1 MADGNRWSKK
11 IEIMKLID
19 GKKAAEK
26 LKKEIAAEVAAMI
39 DNDMKAPHLVA
50 VLVGD
55 DPASQTY
62 VSSKEKA
69 SRAVG
74 ITSSVYR
81 LSEKTSEKELLELID
96 FLNKDDD
103 VDGFIVQLPLPKHIN
118 VEKVINSI
126 DYRKDVDGFHPMN
139 VGKMVLGEPS
149 LLSATPQGIL
159 YLLKTYKIETKG
171 KNVVVLGRSNIVGTP
186 ISILL
191 SRKSDFG
198 DATVTLCHSRTEN
211 LAEITL
217 KADIIIAAIGQ
228 PEFLK
233 ADMVKK
239 GVDIIDVGMH
249 RIPDEKTEKG
259 YHLTGDVDF
268 KAVSKKAGY
277 ITPVPGGVGPMTI
290 AALLKNTLL
299 AAKSRIG

>member
-1 MADGNRWSKK
+1 M
-11 IEIMKLID
+11 ILID

-26 LKKEIAAEVAAMI
+26 LKKEIATEVAAMI
-39 DNDMKAPHLVA
+39 DSNRRAPHLVA
-50 VLVGD
+50 ILVGE

-62 VSSKEKA
+62 VSNKEKA
-69 SRAVG
+69 SHAVG
-74 ITSSVYR
+74 ITSSIYR
-81 LSEKTSEKELLELID
+81 LSAKTTEKKLLDLVD
-96 FLNKDDD
+96 FLNKDEE
-103 VDGFIVQLPLPKHIN
+103 VDGFIVQLPLPEHIN
-118 VEKVINSI
+118 VERIINSI

-139 VGKMVLGEPS
+139 VGKMVLGQPCMV
-149 LLSATPQGIL
+149 SATPQGIL
-159 YLLKTYKIETKG
+159 YLLETYKIETKG
-171 KNVVVLGRSNIVGTP
+171 KNIVVLGRSNIVGTP
-186 ISILL
+186 MSILL

-198 DATVTLCHSRTEN
+198 NATVTLCHSRTEN
-211 LAEITL
+211 LTEITQ

-239 GVDIIDVGMH
+239 GVVIIDVGMH
-249 RIPDEKTEKG
+249 RIEDENTEKG

-268 KAVSKKAGY
+268 KEIAKKASL

-299 AAKSRIG
+299 AAKKNTQ

>member
-1 MADGNRWSKK
+1 MV
-11 IEIMKLID
+11 LID
-19 GKKAAEK
+19 GKEAASK
-26 LKKEIAAEVAAMI
+26 LKKEIATEVAAMI
-39 DNDMKAPHLVA
+39 DANIKAPHLVA

-62 VSSKEKA
+62 VASKEKA

-81 LSEKTSEKELLELID
+81 LPAKTTEKELLDLVD
-96 FLNKDDD
+96 FLNKDDE
-103 VDGFIVQLPLPKHIN
+103 VDGFIVQLPLPKHID
-118 VEKVINSI
+118 VERIINSI

-139 VGKMVLGEPS
+139 VGKMVLGQAC
-149 LLSATPQGIL
+149 LVSATPQGIL
-159 YLLKTYKIETKG
+159 YLLETYKIETKG
-171 KNVVVLGRSNIVGTP
+171 KNIVVLGRSNIVGTP
-186 ISILL
+186 MSILL
-191 SRKSDFG
+191 SRKSDRG

-211 LAEITL
+211 LSQITQ

-239 GVDIIDVGMH
+239 EVVIIDVGMH
-249 RIPDEKTEKG
+249 RIPDEKAEKG
-259 YHLTGDVDF
+259 YRLTGDVDF
-268 KAVSKKAGY
+268 KEVAKKASF

-299 AAKSRIG
+299 AAKKEIE

>member
-1 MADGNRWSKK
+1 M
-11 IEIMKLID
+11 ILID

-26 LKKEIAAEVAAMI
+26 LKKEIAKEVAAMI
-39 DNDMKAPHLVA
+39 DADIKAPHLVA
-50 VLVGD
+50 ILVGD

-62 VSSKEKA
+62 VGSKEKA

-74 ITSSVYR
+74 ITSSIYR
-81 LSEKTSEKELLELID
+81 LSAKTSEKELLELVD
-96 FLNKDDD
+96 FLNKDAD
-103 VDGFIVQLPLPKHIN
+103 VDGFIVQLPLPEHIN

-159 YLLKTYKIETKG
+159 YLLETYKIATKG

-191 SRKSDFG
+191 SRKSEQG

-211 LAEITL
+211 LAEITK

-239 GVDIIDVGMH
+239 GVVIIDVGIH
-249 RIPDEKTEKG
+249 RIPDEKAAKG
-259 YHLTGDVDF
+259 YRLTGDVDF
-268 KAVSKKAGY
+268 EAVSKKASH

-299 AAKSRIG
+299 AAKK

>member
-1 MADGNRWSKK
+1 
-11 IEIMKLID
+11 MKLID
-19 GKKAAEK
+19 GKKASEK

-39 DNDMKAPHLVA
+39 DNDIRAPHLAA

-69 SRAVG
+69 SKAVG
-74 ITSSVYR
+74 ITSSIYR
-81 LSEKTSEKELLELID
+81 LSEKTSEKELLALID
-96 FLNKDDD
+96 FLNKDEE
-103 VDGFIVQLPLPKHIN
+103 VDGFIVQLPLPKHIH
-118 VEKVINSI
+118 VENIINSI

-139 VGKMVLGEPS
+139 VGKMVLGQPS

-159 YLLKTYKIETKG
+159 YLLETYKIETKG
-171 KNVVVLGRSNIVGTP
+171 KNIVVLGRSNIVGTP

-191 SRKSDFG
+191 SRKADFG
-198 DATVTLCHSRTEN
+198 DATVTLCHSRTQN

-217 KADIIIAAIGQ
+217 QADIIIAAIGQ

-239 GVDIIDVGMH
+239 GAVIIDVGMH
-249 RIPDEKTEKG
+249 RIPDEKAERG

-268 KAVSKKAGY
+268 QAVSKIASH

-299 AAKSRIG
+299 AAKSRME

>member
-1 MADGNRWSKK
+1 M
-11 IEIMKLID
+11 ILID

-39 DNDMKAPHLVA
+39 DADIRAPHLVA

-62 VSSKEKA
+62 VTSKEKA
-69 SRAVG
+69 SRSVG

-81 LSEKTSEKELLELID
+81 LSAKTSEKELLELVD
-96 FLNKDDD
+96 FLNNDDD
-103 VDGFIVQLPLPKHIN
+103 VDGFIVQLPLPEHIN
-118 VEKVINSI
+118 VERIINRI

-159 YLLKTYKIETKG
+159 YLLETYKIETKG

-186 ISILL
+186 MSILL
-191 SRKSDFG
+191 SRKAALG
-198 DATVTLCHSRTEN
+198 DATVTLCHSRTKN
-211 LAEITL
+211 LAEITQQ
-217 KADIIIAAIGQ
+217 ADIIIAAIGQ

-233 ADMVKK
+233 ADMVKD
-239 GVDIIDVGMH
+239 GVVIIDVGIH
-249 RIPDEKTEKG
+249 RITDEKTTKG
-259 YHLTGDVDF
+259 YRLTGDVDF
-268 KAVSKKAGY
+268 KAVSKKASH

-299 AAKSRIG
+299 AAKK

>member
-1 MADGNRWSKK
+1 M
-11 IEIMKLID
+11 ILID

-26 LKKEIAAEVAAMI
+26 LKKEIAAEVAEMI
-39 DNDMKAPHLVA
+39 DKDIKAPHLVA

-62 VSSKEKA
+62 VASKEKA

-74 ITSSVYR
+74 ITSSIYR
-81 LSEKTSEKELLELID
+81 LSAKISEKELLDLID
-96 FLNKDDD
+96 FLNKDED
-103 VDGFIVQLPLPKHIN
+103 VDGFIVQLPLPEHIN
-118 VEKVINSI
+118 VEKIINRI

-149 LLSATPQGIL
+149 LISATPQGIL
-159 YLLKTYKIETKG
+159 FLLETHKIETKG

-186 ISILL
+186 MSILL
-191 SRKSDFG
+191 SRKAKQG
-198 DATVTLCHSRTEN
+198 DATVTLCHSRTQN
-211 LAEITL
+211 LAEIT
-217 KADIIIAAIGQ
+217 KNADIIIAAIGQ

-239 GVDIIDVGMH
+239 GVVIIDVGMH
-249 RIPDEKTEKG
+249 RIPDETKKRG
-259 YHLTGDVDF
+259 YRLTGDVDF
-268 KAVSKKAGY
+268 AEVSKKASH

-299 AAKSRIG
+299 AAKNKNE

>member
-1 MADGNRWSKK
+1 M
-11 IEIMKLID
+11 ILID

-26 LKKEIAAEVAAMI
+26 LKKEIAKEVAAMI
-39 DNDMKAPHLVA
+39 DADIKAPHLVA
-50 VLVGD
+50 ILVGD

-62 VSSKEKA
+62 VNSKEKA

-74 ITSSVYR
+74 ITSSIYR
-81 LSEKTSEKELLELID
+81 LSAKTSEKELLELVD
-96 FLNKDDD
+96 FLNKDAD
-103 VDGFIVQLPLPKHIN
+103 VDGFIVQLPLPEHIN

-159 YLLKTYKIETKG
+159 YLLETYKIATKG

-186 ISILL
+186 MSILL
-191 SRKSDFG
+191 SRKAKQG

-211 LAEITL
+211 LAEITK

-239 GVDIIDVGMH
+239 GVVIIDVGIH
-249 RIPDEKTEKG
+249 RVPDEKAAKG
-259 YHLTGDVDF
+259 YRLTGDVDF
-268 KAVSKKAGY
+268 EAVSKKASH

-299 AAKSRIG
+299 AAKK